1 MSELSGGARIRHV
14 FVEVYGKG
22 LRELSPQRDVR
33 DDEIS
38 TVIKNGAGVSG
49 GELGINPCDVS
60 AGGLHGLLVCL
71 KLNPRTVFVRSEG
84 SYRLRSQ

>member
-1 MSELSGGARIRHV
+1 MLDGRHQDLSMSELSGGARIRHV

-49 GELGINPCDVS
+49 GRQQSRRV
-60 AGGLHGLLVCL
+60 GLAEMHRRANV
-71 KLNPRTVFVRSEG
+71 
-84 SYRLRSQ
+84 